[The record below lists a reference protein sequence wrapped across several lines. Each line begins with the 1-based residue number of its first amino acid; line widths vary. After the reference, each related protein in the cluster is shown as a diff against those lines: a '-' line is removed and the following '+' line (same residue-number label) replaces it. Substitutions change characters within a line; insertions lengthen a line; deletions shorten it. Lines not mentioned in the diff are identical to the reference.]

1 MHTLDYTTL
10 VTKGVFG
17 FLLGA
22 VGAGACYFFSSYL
35 ARQVVS
41 KPLAIYFV
49 RLAFTLILSV
59 IWLFCCMQMA
69 VPRMGDELR
78 PEFWY
83 RNAWQDGVGYGS
95 LSLCA
100 WIIVAL
106 IDRPKQRYD
115 KTHAA

>member
-10 VTKGVFG
+10 VTNGVFG
-17 FLLGA
+17 FLLSA
-22 VGAGACYFFSSYL
+22 IGAGACYFIASFF

-41 KPLAIYFV
+41 KRLAIYLV
-49 RLAFTLILSV
+49 RLAFMLIFSV
-59 IWLFCCMQMA
+59 IWFLCCIQMSI
-69 VPRMGDELR
+69 PRMGDALR
-78 PEFWY
+78 PEYWY
-83 RNAWQDGVGYGS
+83 RIAWQDGVGYGA